1 MDNGNGKQARFK
13 MSVDTLRLIEGLS
26 QAEYHQ
32 IASYSNLSELIGRD
46 VQKEGAG
53 ILRSALNC
61 LERDYGMFFSCIT
74 GQGVMRITESEHLQS
89 APVMTREKIRR
100 ASSRGKKR
108 LSHLRDNTLSREE
121 QTKKLEE
128 MSYLGTLE
136 DFAKEKKAAEVPVR
150 PQAPANASKKALD
163 LFKKK

>member
-1 MDNGNGKQARFK
+1 MDNGNGKFARFK
-13 MSVDTLRLIEGLS
+13 IHPDTLMLIEGLS

-32 IASYSNLSELIGRD
+32 VASYTALSEMIGRD

-53 ILRSALNC
+53 ILRSALRC

-100 ASSRGKKR
+100 ASARGKKS
-108 LSHLRDNTLSREE
+108 LSNLRDNTLSREE

-136 DFAKEKKAAEVPVR
+136 DFAKEKKVVEVPAK
-150 PQAPANASKKALD
+150 PQAPPNASKKALD